1 MEWNKVGNKK
11 LPMNFDT
18 YQELAGRTRNKTLSP
33 EMELG
38 NYSLGLPCEAG
49 EVGDIMKKH
58 IYHNHPLNTNEVIKE
73 MGDTLWYMANLCTLL
88 EIDLSEVAE
97 RNIEKLKKRYPN
109 GFSQEDSI
117 NRKE

>member
-1 MEWNKVGNKK
+1 MKFNE
-11 LPMNFDT
+11 
-18 YQELAGRTRNKTLSP
+18 YQELAARTRNETLSP
-33 EMELG
+33 KMELG
-38 NYSLGLPCEAG
+38 NYSLGIPCEAG

-58 IYHNHPLNTNEVIKE
+58 IYHNHALDKDEVIKE
-73 MGDTLWYMANLCTLL
+73 LGDTLWYMANLCTLL

-97 RNIEKLKKRYPN
+97 TNIEKLKKRYPN